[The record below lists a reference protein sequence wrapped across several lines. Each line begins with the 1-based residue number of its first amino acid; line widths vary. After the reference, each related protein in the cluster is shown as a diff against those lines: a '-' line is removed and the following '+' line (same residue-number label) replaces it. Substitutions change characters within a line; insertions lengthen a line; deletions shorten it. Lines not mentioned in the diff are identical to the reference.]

1 MAEVVGTA
9 YVRIRAITTKLSSD
23 ISDAV
28 NRGAADADTD
38 IKDAGERSGRSF
50 GESFSETVTDKVSE
64 TLRDGISDN
73 DRDSNTFKRFGH
85 SMAGLFHRSFR
96 SSSDNESGNTGTSL
110 KKNFSK
116 IFKALEKFQLPL
128 PFWLTPLGIGALAGA
143 AKLAI
148 YYIGGIVGYI
158 GTLVQIGVAGGAVL
172 GAAFLAVGAGAGI
185 LMAAFKAQTPELE
198 AFKQGVTGIN
208 NAWKE
213 MIRGTQRELFPRLTD
228 AYRTLSYGLLPVFN
242 EMAPVVGRVAGDVAK
257 MVASTLTSGPA
268 IKMWEGFSQ
277 NVGYISAGFG
287 RIINALARMFIPLME
302 TLNPLALDF
311 AFTLTGIVEKWADL
325 LDKSKASGSLKT
337 FFETGYAKAKQFMGA
352 LGDILAGLWNIMQ
365 IGSQEIGMSAFDTFD
380 SFAQRFRDFTRSLE
394 GQNQIRKFFQEAKPV
409 MEEVNGLMRDI
420 LVLFGQDVINGTGS
434 ANIVSTLQLIR
445 NDLVPAIHDS
455 LKGLSGAMSQANFE
469 EFITVVGDLVT
480 AIFELQFLTPALQ
493 AITFALEALV
503 AVLNTPIVGPIV
515 KYLFVLGTI
524 AGFAAKFLGPV
535 MPLLSMLGRG
545 IAFVA
550 TALAN
555 TGPGMAFFG
564 TIAGWLAGIGPLLAK
579 IGGIIASV
587 VGAITSGPV
596 LLVVGIIAGVVA
608 AITGLY
614 FAFDGVRN
622 VVDSFWESLMNVWD
636 IITNFSFGRLG
647 ELAMALLEIWIRVF
661 TTMPHIIWEALWG
674 IGELILKFFSNLP
687 GWLMTALKFVGS
699 LLWGW
704 IQDAAPVVL
713 QTLVNL
719 GSTIL
724 GWVME
729 LPGKIWEFIQLA
741 IPALVSWISAAIPKI
756 LYALGYALGFII
768 GWTIR
773 LPIVLGTLLVQAG
786 IALWNWIVDVV
797 PTVLEKLVGLAE
809 SVWGWVTGFISEI
822 PGKILG
828 AADAIWSW
836 IKEAVPKLAEKWV
849 EFQEAM
855 WTTIANF
862 ITEIPGHI
870 ADAANKIW
878 DWIQIAVDQGPSK
891 LMEVANTIK
900 DWATSLPGKIVEWIG
915 DIGGTMLDIGKSI
928 VEGIWNG
935 ISNMGDWIKD
945 KIGDFAGGLIDG
957 IKGAF
962 GIGSPAKKVYFVG
975 EAITQGVGVGITRG
989 QTALNKQIAGIYQ
1002 PSLYVPDASRGI
1014 NSGSTMTAAS
1024 TAADAI
1030 RLLAA
1035 GQSADVRVYI
1045 GDKELTDMIDVRV
1058 EQNSRDDALMLIGRG
1073 M

>member
-28 NRGAADADTD
+28 NKGAAAADAD
-38 IKDAGERSGRSF
+38 IKEAGERSGRSF
-50 GESFSETVTDKVSE
+50 GESFSGTVTDKVSE
-64 TLRDGISDN
+64 TLRDGVSGN

-85 SMAGLFHRSFR
+85 SMAGLFHRAFR
-96 SSSDNESGNTGTSL
+96 SGSDSESGATS
-110 KKNFSK
+110 KKFTQTFSK
-116 IFKALEKFQLPL
+116 IFNGLKKFQLPL
-128 PFWLTPLGIGALAGA
+128 PFWLTTLGIGALAGA

-148 YYIGGIVGYI
+148 YYVGGIVGYL

-172 GAAFLAVGAGAGI
+172 GATFITAAAGLGI

-198 AFKQGVTGIN
+198 AFKEGVADVN
-208 NAWKE
+208 EAWKN
-213 MIRGTQRELFPRLTD
+213 MIRGTQRELFPRLD
-228 AYRTLSYGLLPVFN
+228 EAYRTLSNGLLPVFN

-268 IKMWEGFSQ
+268 MKMWEGFSV
-277 NVGYISAGFG
+277 NVGYVSAALG
-287 RIINALARMFIPLME
+287 RIINALARMFIPLMD
-302 TLNPLALDF
+302 TLNPLVLDF
-311 AFTLTGIVEKWADL
+311 AITLVTITERWADL
-325 LDKSKASGSLKT
+325 LEKARDSGSLKT
-337 FFETGYAKAKQFMGA
+337 FFDTGYAKAKQFMGA

-380 SFAQRFRDFTRSLE
+380 AFAERFRAFTKSLD
-394 GQNQIRKFFQEAKPV
+394 GQNKIRKFFQEAKPV
-409 MEEVNGLMRDI
+409 MEEVNGIMRDI
-420 LVLFGQDVINGTGS
+420 IVLFGQDVMTGS
-434 ANIVSTLQLIR
+434 GSKNIVATLQLIR
-445 NDLVPAIHDS
+445 NTVIPGVHSA
-455 LKGLSGAMSQANFE
+455 LKELAGATSQADFASL
-469 EFITVVGDLVT
+469 IASMTDLIT
-480 AIFELQFLTPALQ
+480 AIFKLQFLTPVLQ
-493 AITFALEALV
+493 TITFFLEALV
-503 AVLNTPIVGPIV
+503 TVLNTPIVGPLV
-515 KYLFVLGTI
+515 KWLFVLGTV
-524 AGFAAKFLGPV
+524 AGFAAKFIGPIL
-535 MPLLSMLGRG
+535 PLLKLLGKG
-545 IAFVA
+545 IGFLAVAFS
-550 TALAN
+550 N

-564 TIAGWLAGIGPLLAK
+564 TIGGYLGGILPLLAK
-579 IGGIIASV
+579 LGGIIASV

-596 LLVVGIIAGVVA
+596 LLVVGIVAGVIA

-622 VVDSFWESLMNVWD
+622 VVDGFWESLMNIWD

-647 ELAMALLEIWIRVF
+647 ELAMALLDIWIRVF
-661 TTMPHIIWEALWG
+661 TTMPRIIWEALWG

-713 QTLVNL
+713 NALIAV
-719 GSTIL
+719 GSAIV

-729 LPGKIWEFIQLA
+729 LPGKIFEFIQLA

-768 GWTIR
+768 GWSIR
-773 LPIVLGTLLVQAG
+773 LPLVLGTLLVQAG

-797 PTVLEKLVGLAE
+797 PTVLEKLGGLAA
-809 SVWGWVTGFISEI
+809 SIWGWITGFISEI
-822 PGKILG
+822 PGNIAG

-836 IKEAVPKLAEKWV
+836 ITTAVTTLATKWV
-849 EFQEAM
+849 EFQVAM

-862 ITEIPGHI
+862 VSEIPGNI

-900 DWATSLPGKIVEWIG
+900 DWATGLPAKIIEWVG
-915 DIGGTMLDIGKSI
+915 DIGGTMLDIGKNI

-935 ISNMGDWIKD
+935 ISSMGDWIKD
-945 KIGDFAGGLIDG
+945 KIGDFAGGVIDG